1 MSQTLWSLQAGD
13 QCEII
18 GYDDVL
24 ADNYRV
30 RMLEFGFH
38 AGESVTCLQSPSFG
52 APKVYQVSNTIF
64 SLDDEV
70 AAHIQVELTTP
81 TAKDRNESG

>member
-1 MSQTLWSLQAGD
+1 MSQTLWSLEAGD

-30 RMLEFGFH
+30 RMMEFGFH

-70 AAHIQVELTTP
+70 ADHIQVVL
-81 TAKDRNESG
+81 KNDQKNERD